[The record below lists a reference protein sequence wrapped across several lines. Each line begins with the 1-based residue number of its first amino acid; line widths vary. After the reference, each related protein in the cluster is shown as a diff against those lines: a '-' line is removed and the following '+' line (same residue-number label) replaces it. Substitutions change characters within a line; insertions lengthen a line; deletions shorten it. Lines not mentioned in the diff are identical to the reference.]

1 MFNIILT
8 GLTSLF
14 TDIGS
19 EMIYPLIPFYLVSQL
34 GATPAIVGV
43 IEGFAESL
51 ASLLKVFSG
60 YYSDKLGRRKNL
72 AIAGYSLSAAA
83 KIPIIFAAS
92 WAWVLFGRV
101 ADRFGKGV
109 RTAPRDAIIADAAEE
124 GQRGRAFG
132 LHRALDTLGAVIG
145 VALAYL
151 FFTSY
156 HGDYRTVFF
165 WSLVPAILGV
175 GILFGVR
182 EKEPKGLPKK
192 VLSLKW
198 SSLDRRLKGFL
209 VVVFLFALGNSS
221 NQFLLL
227 RAHDLGYSAADVIL
241 LYLVYN
247 LVYALVSYP
256 AGRLSDILGRRTLL
270 VMGYLFYALVYLGF
284 ALVTEKQMLW
294 YLFVTYGLYTGVT
307 EGVEKALVTDIAPTD
322 QKATMMGLHATLVG
336 IGLLPASLLAGALW
350 KWFGPSVTFYFGA
363 VTGILAA
370 AGLLAVLG
378 QLPGN
383 RKLQGM

>member
-19 EMIYPLIPFYLVSQL
+19 EMIYPLIPLYLVSQL

-182 EKEPKGLPKK
+182 EKEPRACPRKSC
-192 VLSLKW
+192 LS
-198 SSLDRRLKGFL
+198 
-209 VVVFLFALGNSS
+209 N
-221 NQFLLL
+221 
-227 RAHDLGYSAADVIL
+227 
-241 LYLVYN
+241 
-247 LVYALVSYP
+247 
-256 AGRLSDILGRRTLL
+256 GRP
-270 VMGYLFYALVYLGF
+270 
-284 ALVTEKQMLW
+284 W
-294 YLFVTYGLYTGVT
+294 TG
-307 EGVEKALVTDIAPTD
+307 G
-322 QKATMMGLHATLVG
+322 
-336 IGLLPASLLAGALW
+336 
-350 KWFGPSVTFYFGA
+350 
-363 VTGILAA
+363 
-370 AGLLAVLG
+370 
-378 QLPGN
+378 
-383 RKLQGM
+383 

>member
-1 MFNIILT
+1 MFNIILA

-19 EMIYPLIPFYLVSQL
+19 EMVYPLIPLFLVSQM

-60 YYSDKLGRRKNL
+60 YYSDKLGRRKGL

-83 KIPIIFAAS
+83 KIPIIIAVS

-145 VALAYL
+145 VALAYM

-165 WSLVPAILGV
+165 WSLLPAILGV
-175 GILFGVR
+175 GILLGVR
-182 EKEPKGLPKK
+182 EKKPQPVGKK
-192 VLSLKW
+192 TVSLKW
-198 SSLDRRLKGFL
+198 STLDNRLKWFL
-209 VVVFLFALGNSS
+209 LVVFLFALGNSS

-227 RAHDLGYSAADVIL
+227 RAHDLGYSVADVIL

-247 LVYALVSYP
+247 LVYAVVAYP
-256 AGRLSDILGRRTLL
+256 AGLLSDILGRRTLL
-270 VMGYLFYALVYLGF
+270 VTGYLFYALVYLGF
-284 ALVTEKQMLW
+284 ALVTEKHMMW
-294 YLFVTYGLYTGVT
+294 YLFATYGLYTGIT
-307 EGVEKALVTDIAPTD
+307 EGVEKALVSDIAPAE

-363 VTGILAA
+363 VTGILAT
-370 AGLLAVLG
+370 AGLLVVLG

-383 RKLQGM
+383 RKAQGV